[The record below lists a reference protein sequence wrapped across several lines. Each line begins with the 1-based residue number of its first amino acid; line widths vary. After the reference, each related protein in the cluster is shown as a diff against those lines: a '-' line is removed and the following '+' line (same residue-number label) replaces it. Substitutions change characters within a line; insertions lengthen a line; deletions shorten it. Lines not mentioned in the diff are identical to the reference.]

1 LVSTSLPNYFDAAP
15 TWAILYVPLLIR
27 CQTQL
32 EPLIVGLFG
41 AVRLV
46 SVRVVTITAR
56 AKLVEQRRNLVAEHW
71 GREEA

>member
-1 LVSTSLPNYFDAAP
+1 M

-56 AKLVEQRRNLVAEHW
+56 AKLVERNLVAEHW

>member
-1 LVSTSLPNYFDAAP
+1 LLHDLGDSLRAAP
-15 TWAILYVPLLIR
+15 DKVS
-27 CQTQL
+27 TQL